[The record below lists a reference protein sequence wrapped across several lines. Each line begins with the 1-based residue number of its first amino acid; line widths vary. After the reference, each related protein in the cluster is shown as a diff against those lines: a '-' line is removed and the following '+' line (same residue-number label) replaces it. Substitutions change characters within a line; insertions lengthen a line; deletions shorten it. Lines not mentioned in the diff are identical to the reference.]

1 MRDGCDG
8 LASDKRCVPVFTLG
22 EDEVVRLATYPFDA
36 RSHLFRARIAAYCQN
51 VITQRNRRPP
61 MATENLS
68 TRLAQLKPQLEQ
80 EYPIS
85 ELGIFGSY
93 ARGEQQADSDL
104 DILVAFEQP
113 VTLFDLVRLENEL
126 AEELGIEVDL
136 VTKDSLKPRIETRVR
151 DDLVTV

>member
-1 MRDGCDG
+1 
-8 LASDKRCVPVFTLG
+8 
-22 EDEVVRLATYPFDA
+22 
-36 RSHLFRARIAAYCQN
+36 
-51 VITQRNRRPP
+51 
-61 MATENLS
+61 MATEDIS
-68 TRLAQLKPQLEQ
+68 TRLAQLKPKLEQ

-93 ARGEQQADSDL
+93 ARGEQEFDSDL
-104 DILVAFEQP
+104 DILVAFDKP
-113 VTLFDLVRLENEL
+113 VTLFDFVRLENEL

>member
-1 MRDGCDG
+1 
-8 LASDKRCVPVFTLG
+8 
-22 EDEVVRLATYPFDA
+22 
-36 RSHLFRARIAAYCQN
+36 
-51 VITQRNRRPP
+51 
-61 MATENLS
+61 MATEDIS
-68 TRLAQLKPQLEQ
+68 TQLVQLKPKLEH

-93 ARGEQQADSDL
+93 ARGEQQPDSDL

-126 AEELGIEVDL
+126 TEELGIEVDL
-136 VTKDSLKPRIETRVR
+136 VTKASLKPRIETRVR

>member
-1 MRDGCDG
+1 
-8 LASDKRCVPVFTLG
+8 
-22 EDEVVRLATYPFDA
+22 
-36 RSHLFRARIAAYCQN
+36 
-51 VITQRNRRPP
+51 

-68 TRLAQLKPQLEQ
+68 TRLAQLKPKLEQ

-93 ARGEQQADSDL
+93 ARGEQQSDSDL
-104 DILVAFEQP
+104 DILVAFDKP

-126 AEELGIEVDL
+126 AEELGIEIDL

>member
-1 MRDGCDG
+1 
-8 LASDKRCVPVFTLG
+8 
-22 EDEVVRLATYPFDA
+22 
-36 RSHLFRARIAAYCQN
+36 
-51 VITQRNRRPP
+51 
-61 MATENLS
+61 MATEDIS
-68 TRLAQLKPQLEQ
+68 TRLAQLKPKLEQ

-93 ARGEQQADSDL
+93 ARGEQESDSDL
-104 DILVAFEQP
+104 DILVVFDKP